1 MGLNYD
7 AGLGS
12 FTVKGGAA
20 GWVSLS
26 NGNFNIEGD
35 AKACML
41 FGQLCLNGDALASK
55 VGIEACATVIPP
67 VNFGLFRTP
76 SLRAG
81 AAMRWGDSPS
91 FMAPSCDIGGFR
103 VDISTARR
111 RARADGPVG
120 TAVTVPT
127 GAKIEV
133 LRFNGDGKTT
143 PRVRLYGPG
152 GAVLDEQ
159 LPGQTLDFTKSFM
172 IGDPQ
177 NHDVLAMLVQPAA
190 GAWTAVALDNTTIS
204 SVDGAQDLPRPQVTG
219 EVSQLPNGKQQLSYS
234 FVPQDGLDV
243 TFEEVGADQK
253 SEQDLGRPAKACGN
267 PCMGTITFSPAL
279 GYGGTRNV
287 QASLTRNGLPLRPA
301 DLRELRR
308 SRRQARQGL
317 PPAPE
322 AQEDRSGRL
331 LEGRPARV
339 QVRGGRDRG
348 RQGGRGRCDGLPED
362 GSPQEPLRDVPRRQG
377 RGAAAARVRH
387 RS

>member
-1 MGLNYD
+1 MTIGANKSVKDPDEDEVDVAGDVTYTDSHDKVDKTCEQRIPESQATGGGIPLDCRGATKDNGWNATIPWNVDVGTPLSPVTYKVEGDELGNAFFSFGGNRILKGGVGLNYD

-103 VDISTARR
+103 VDISTGRR

-234 FVPQDGLDV
+234 FVPR
-243 TFEEVGADQK
+243 T
-253 SEQDLGRPAKACGN
+253 
-267 PCMGTITFSPAL
+267 
-279 GYGGTRNV
+279 
-287 QASLTRNGLPLRPA
+287 AST
-301 DLRELRR
+301 
-308 SRRQARQGL
+308 
-317 PPAPE
+317 
-322 AQEDRSGRL
+322 
-331 LEGRPARV
+331 
-339 QVRGGRDRG
+339 
-348 RQGGRGRCDGLPED
+348 
-362 GSPQEPLRDVPRRQG
+362 
-377 RGAAAARVRH
+377 
-387 RS
+387 